1 MKSRRLFGAINTSKP
16 APRQANSQSPLL
28 SVPQVARRLGVHP
41 ATVIRLIAGGNLPAM
56 RLLGIKRTHFRIRPE
71 MVEDLIAAGEREV
84 QKETER

>member
-1 MKSRRLFGAINTSKP
+1 MIINTRKNLASQGK
-16 APRQANSQSPLL
+16 SQSTLL

-56 RLLGIKRTHFRIRPE
+56 RLLGSKRTHFRIRPDA
-71 MVEDLIAAGEREV
+71 VEELIAAGEREL